1 MFMGVLYNGIGCYVV
16 GGRRGC
22 VGRGCAGVGGY
33 GRGVGVVAVFSA
45 PLAYLH
51 SYLRWIS
58 EGNSFAFRYIAQ
70 AALPLRPAT
79 LNGIGS
85 ASKTGL

>member
-45 PLAYLH
+45 PTHCLH
-51 SYLRWIS
+51 SHILWVS
-58 EGNSFAFRYIAQ
+58 EGTAFTCRYIAQ
-70 AALPLRPAT
+70 AATPLHPAT

-85 ASKTGL
+85 A